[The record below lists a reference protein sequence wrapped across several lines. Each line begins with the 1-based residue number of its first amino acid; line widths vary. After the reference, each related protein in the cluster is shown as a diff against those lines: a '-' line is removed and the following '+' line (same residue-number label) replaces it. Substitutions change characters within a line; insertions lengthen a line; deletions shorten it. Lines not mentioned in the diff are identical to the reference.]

1 MKLVKI
7 GVALFL
13 AFVCFS
19 FTQAQTADD
28 IVNKYIDAMGGKDKL
43 SQVKSVYMEN
53 TSSAMGNEGPSTINL
68 VTGVGFKM
76 VSDFNGQSIIIA
88 VTDKGGWQV
97 NPFSGASS
105 PTAMPD
111 DMLKQSKGRL
121 DPFGPLYNYAAKG
134 NKIEL
139 QGKDGNAYKLKV
151 TNADSVET
159 TLYVDATTYFIT
171 KSVSSAQM
179 MGQTMEVITTY
190 SNYKK
195 VDPVGV
201 YFPYSYEISYGG
213 QFTVTTT
220 VNKIEVNKTIDPSI
234 FVMPKS

>member
-7 GVALFL
+7 GAALFL
-13 AFVCFS
+13 AFACFS
-19 FTQAQTADD
+19 FIQAQTADD
-28 IVNKYIDAMGGKDKL
+28 IVNKYVDALGGKDKL

-97 NPFSGASS
+97 NPFSGAST

-111 DMLKQSKGRL
+111 DMMKQSKGRL

-139 QGKDGNAYKLKV
+139 QGKDGNAFKLKV
-151 TNADSVET
+151 TNADSIET
-159 TLYVDATTYFIT
+159 TLYIDATTYFLT

-179 MGQTMEVITTY
+179 MGQTMEVTTTY

-195 VDPVGV
+195 VDPSGV
-201 YFPYSYEISYGG
+201 FFPYSYEISYGG

-220 VNKIEVNKTIDPSI
+220 VNKIEINKTIDPSI

>member
-13 AFVCFS
+13 AIACFTV
-19 FTQAQTADD
+19 TQAQTADE
-28 IVNKYIDAMGGKDKL
+28 IVNKYLDAMGGKDKL
-43 SQVKSVYMEN
+43 SQVKTVYMEN

-97 NPFSGASS
+97 NPFSGAST

-139 QGKDGNAYKLKV
+139 QGKDGNAFKLKI

-159 TLYVDATTYFIT
+159 TLYVDATTYFVT

-201 YFPYSYEISYGG
+201 FFPYSYEISYGG

>member
-7 GVALFL
+7 TAVLLLALTGFTG
-13 AFVCFS
+13 
-19 FTQAQTADD
+19 TQAQTADD
-28 IVNKYIDAMGGKDKL
+28 IVNKYIDALGGKDKL
-43 SQVKSVYMEN
+43 SQVKTVHMEN
-53 TSSAMGNEGPSTINL
+53 TSQAMGNEGPSTINL
-68 VTGVGFKM
+68 VTGVGFKL
-76 VSDFNGQSIIIA
+76 VSDFNGQSVIIA

-97 NPFSGASS
+97 NPFAGAAT

-134 NKIEL
+134 NKVEL
-139 QGKDGNAYKLKV
+139 QGKDGNAFKLKV
-151 TNADSVET
+151 TNADSIET

-171 KSVSSAQM
+171 KAVSTAQM
-179 MGQTMEVITTY
+179 MGQTMEVTTTF

-201 YFPYSYEISYGG
+201 FFPYSYEISYGG
-213 QFTVTTT
+213 QFSVTTT

>member
-1 MKLVKI
+1 MKLAKI

-13 AFVCFS
+13 AFACF
-19 FTQAQTADD
+19 TATHAQTVDE
-28 IVNKYIDAMGGKDKL
+28 IVNKYIDALGGKDKL
-43 SQVKSVYMEN
+43 SQVKTVYMEN

-76 VSDFNGQSIIIA
+76 VSEFNGQSLIIA

-97 NPFSGASS
+97 NPFQGA
-105 PTAMPD
+105 TAPAPMPEE
-111 DMLKQSKGRL
+111 MLKQSKGRL

-139 QGKDGNAYKLKV
+139 QGKDGNAFKLKI
-151 TNADSVET
+151 TNADSIET
-159 TLYVDATTYFIT
+159 TLYVDATTYFVT

>member
-1 MKLVKI
+1 MKLVKM
-7 GVALFL
+7 GVALLL
-13 AFVCFS
+13 ATVS
-19 FTQAQTADD
+19 FGGIRAQTVDE
-28 IVNKYIDAMGGKDKL
+28 IVNKHIDAMGGKDKIQ
-43 SQVKSVYMEN
+43 QVKTVYMEN
-53 TSSAMGNEGPSTINL
+53 TSQAMGNEGPSTINL

-76 VSDFNGQSIIIA
+76 VSEFNGQSIIIA

-97 NPFSGASS
+97 NPYAGAST

-121 DPFGPLYNYAAKG
+121 DPFGSLYNYAAKG
-134 NKIEL
+134 NKVEL
-139 QGKDGNAYKLKV
+139 QGKDGNAFKLKV
-151 TNADSVET
+151 TSADSIET
-159 TLYVDATTYFIT
+159 TLYVDATTYYIT
-171 KSVSSAQM
+171 KAVSSAQM
-179 MGQTMEVITTY
+179 MGQTMEVTTTF

-201 YFPYSYEISYGG
+201 FFPYSYEISYGG
-213 QFTVTTT
+213 QFSVTTT